1 MSLRV
6 IKVFG
11 NTKYL
16 LNVNAKVLN
25 ALNNHVT
32 TLLPLHPES
41 SNMDLVNWC

>member
-25 ALNNHVT
+25 DLNNHVT
-32 TLLPLHPES
+32 TQHPYEYE
-41 SNMDLVNWC
+41 

>member
-16 LNVNAKVLN
+16 LNVKVLN

-32 TLLPLHPES
+32 TQHPYEHE
-41 SNMDLVNWC
+41 

>member
-32 TLLPLHPES
+32 TLHPYEYE
-41 SNMDLVNWC
+41 